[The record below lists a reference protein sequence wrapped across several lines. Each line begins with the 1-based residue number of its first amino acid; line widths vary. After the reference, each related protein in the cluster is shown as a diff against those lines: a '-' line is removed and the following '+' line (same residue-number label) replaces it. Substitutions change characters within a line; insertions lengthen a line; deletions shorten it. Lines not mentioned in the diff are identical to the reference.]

1 MRAVVARQGDV
12 FRTLAPVTPPARTP
26 PHLATMILLV
36 AMVVLTLNMFLPA
49 LPRMAEGFGV
59 SEAQMGLA
67 VSAYMIAAGVLQLI
81 LGPISDLLGRR
92 RVILVALAVYALA
105 SLGAA
110 LATDFTV
117 FLICRLV
124 QALVLAGSVVG
135 LAALRDM
142 YSTREAAGKMG
153 TISAAMA
160 IAPMIGPTLGGI
172 LDTLVGWRAIFGLYA
187 GLGAIGLVLCWID
200 WGETRVKVR
209 RSPAE
214 QLAAYRALL
223 GSGLFWAY
231 ALCTGVSVGT
241 FYIFLTGAPFV
252 ALESFGLS
260 TTWVGVGLGSITGG
274 YMIGSAVT
282 ARLAPRLG
290 VSVLIL
296 SGRSLAL
303 AGLCA
308 GAGLFLLG
316 VSHPLVLFG
325 ATICVGLGNGLTLSN
340 TNAGLISVRPDLAG
354 SAAGLSGAL
363 QLFGGAVL
371 TGLTLPVM
379 AAGATPLRLLAL
391 MIAASVVALGLA
403 VLAARGAARAR
414 VD

>member
-1 MRAVVARQGDV
+1 MFA
-12 FRTLAPVTPPARTP
+12 PARTP

-36 AMVVLTLNMFLPA
+36 ALVVLTLNMFLPA
-49 LPRMAEGFGV
+49 LPHMAEVFGV
-59 SEAQMGLA
+59 SEATMGLA
-67 VSAYMIAAGVLQLI
+67 VSAYMVAAGVLQLI

-92 RVILVALAVYALA
+92 RVILVALVVYALA
-105 SLGAA
+105 SLGAT

-117 FLICRLV
+117 FLACRLV

-153 TISAAMA
+153 TIAAAMA
-160 IAPMIGPTLGGI
+160 IAPMIGPTVGGL
-172 LDTLVGWRAIFGLYA
+172 LDTLIGWRAIFGLYA
-187 GLGAIGLVLCWID
+187 GMGAICLVLVWID
-200 WGETRVKVR
+200 WGETRVQVR
-209 RSPAE
+209 RSPRE
-214 QLAAYRALL
+214 QVAAYRALL
-223 GSGLFWAY
+223 GSGLYWAY

-252 ALESFGLS
+252 AQQSFGLS
-260 TTWVGVGLGSITGG
+260 TTWIGVGLGSITGG
-274 YMIGSAVT
+274 YMIGSFVT

-290 VSVLIL
+290 VTVLIL
-296 SGRSLAL
+296 TGRGVALGGLCVGAVLFL
-303 AGLCA
+303 AGL
-308 GAGLFLLG
+308 
-316 VSHPLVLFG
+316 SHPLVLFG

-403 VLAARGAARAR
+403 VLAARGVARQS

>member
-1 MRAVVARQGDV
+1 M
-12 FRTLAPVTPPARTP
+12 FRTLASVTPPARTP

-36 AMVVLTLNMFLPA
+36 TMVVLTLNMFLPA

>member
-1 MRAVVARQGDV
+1 MI
-12 FRTLAPVTPPARTP
+12 APAQRP

-36 AMVVLTLNMFLPA
+36 ALVVLTLNMFLPA
-49 LPRMAEGFGV
+49 LPRMAEVFGV
-59 SEAQMGLA
+59 SEATMGLA
-67 VSAYMIAAGVLQLI
+67 VSAYMVAAGVMQLI

-92 RVILVALAVYALA
+92 RVILVALAVYVLA

-110 LATDFTV
+110 LAVDFTL
-117 FLICRLV
+117 FLICRLL

-153 TISAAMA
+153 TIAAAMA
-160 IAPMIGPTLGGI
+160 IAPMIGPTVGGI
-172 LDTLVGWRAIFGLYA
+172 LDTLVGWRAIFGFYTL
-187 GLGAIGLVLCWID
+187 LGAICLVLAWID
-200 WGETRVKVR
+200 WGETRVRVR
-209 RSPAE
+209 RSPRE
-214 QLAAYRALL
+214 QIAAYRALL
-223 GSGLFWAY
+223 GSGLYWAY

-260 TTWVGVGLGSITGG
+260 TTWIGVGLGSITGG
-274 YMIGSAVT
+274 YMLGSVIT

-290 VSVLIL
+290 VTVLIL
-296 SGRSLAL
+296 VGRGFAL

-308 GAGLFLLG
+308 GAGVFLLG
-316 VSHPLVLFG
+316 FWHPLVLFG
-325 ATICVGLGNGLTLSN
+325 ATICVGFGNGLTISN

-391 MIAASVVALGLA
+391 MIAASVIALGLA
-403 VLAARGAARAR
+403 VLAARGAARQP

>member
-1 MRAVVARQGDV
+1 M
-12 FRTLAPVTPPARTP
+12 TPPARTP

-49 LPRMAEGFGV
+49 LPRMAESFGV

-67 VSAYMIAAGVLQLI
+67 VSAYMIAAGVMQLI

-92 RVILVALAVYALA
+92 RVILAALAIYALA
-105 SLGAA
+105 SMGAA

-117 FLICRLV
+117 FLACRLV

-153 TISAAMA
+153 TIAAAMA

-200 WGETRVKVR
+200 WGETQVKLR

-214 QLAAYRALL
+214 QVAAYRALL

-252 ALESFGLS
+252 AQASFGLS
-260 TTWVGVGLGSITGG
+260 TTWIGVGLGSITGG
-274 YMIGSAVT
+274 YMIGSFAT

-290 VSVLIL
+290 VTVLIL
-296 SGRSLAL
+296 SGRILAL

-308 GAGLFLLG
+308 GAGVFLLG
-316 VSHPLVLFG
+316 VWHPLVLFG

-391 MIAASVVALGLA
+391 MIAASVVALLLA